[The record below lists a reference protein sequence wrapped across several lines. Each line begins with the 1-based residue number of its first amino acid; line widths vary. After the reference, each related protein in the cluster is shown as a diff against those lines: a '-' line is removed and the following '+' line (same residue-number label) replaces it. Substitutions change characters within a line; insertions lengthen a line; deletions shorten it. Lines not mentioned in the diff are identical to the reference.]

1 MYEKLGIN
9 DFEIKNL
16 IFKKQLSR
24 LPTIEEQLDLD
35 IRQLGSASGKRQF
48 IPVNLLSAW
57 KETFAT
63 DSTRRFDV
71 QADSRGFTQMDSI
84 TITIP
89 TGFKAESLPEPLSIK
104 SLFGQY
110 DLTAQ
115 LLDKNNVLI
124 KREFVVTNKI
134 FPAKNQTE
142 LAVFFKQVAKAD
154 KVKMVLVKE

>member
-1 MYEKLGIN
+1 MYAL
-9 DFEIKNL
+9 L
-16 IFKKQLSR
+16 TRAPL
-24 LPTIEEQLDLD
+24 TD
-35 IRQLGSASGKRQF
+35 I
-48 IPVNLLSAW
+48 
-57 KETFAT
+57 AT
-63 DSTRRFDV
+63 NPFDV
-71 QADSRGFTQMDSI
+71 QADSRGFTQIDSI

-142 LAVFFKQVAKAD
+142 LAIFFKQVAKAD